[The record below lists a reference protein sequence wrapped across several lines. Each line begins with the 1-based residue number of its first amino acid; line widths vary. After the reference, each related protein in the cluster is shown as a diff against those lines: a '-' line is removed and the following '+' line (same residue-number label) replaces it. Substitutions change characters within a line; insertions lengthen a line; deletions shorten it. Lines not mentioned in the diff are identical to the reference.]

1 MATAKR
7 PAANRLSRS
16 DTATVKAVRAELR
29 ALDERK
35 PGLKASALAAGAIAV
50 AKRIDDP
57 DTTAAAAASCLRALE
72 RAMTAL
78 HAQAPE
84 TTQTGQGNELER
96 RRAKRAARRAAS

>member
-1 MATAKR
+1 VAAAKR
-7 PAANRLSRS
+7 PAPRRPRS

-35 PGLKASALAAGAIAV
+35 PGIKDSALAAGAIAV
-50 AKRIDDP
+50 AKRIDHP

-72 RAMTAL
+72 RTLGTL

-84 TTQTGQGNELER
+84 PQAKTQENELER

>member
-1 MATAKR
+1 MAAAKR
-7 PAANRLSRS
+7 PASKRLRS

-35 PGLKASALAAGAIAV
+35 PGLADSALAAGAIAV
-50 AKRIDDP
+50 AKRIDHP

-78 HAQAPE
+78 HAQAPPE
-84 TTQTGQGNELER
+84 KPEQEDPLDR
-96 RRAKRAARRAAS
+96 LAASIAARIAAS

>member
-1 MATAKR
+1 VATAKR
-7 PAANRLSRS
+7 SPRRG

-29 ALDERK
+29 TLDERQ
-35 PGLKASALAAGAIAV
+35 PGIKDSALAAGAIAV

-78 HAQAPE
+78 HARAPDNRPAAPE
-84 TTQTGQGNELER
+84 NELER